1 MENII
6 ESADPD
12 LNHYNDTMVNFKS
25 YTPETF
31 RGCIESKGALNIL
44 HQNVRSILKEGR
56 KDEIDIML
64 NTINNPFHIL
74 AYTET
79 WLKPENV
86 GLVNFSEYEH
96 VSNIRPTDQFF
107 DMKEMGGGVSLF
119 IKNNIQYKVRED
131 LNIMSS
137 YMETLFIEIPHNGKT
152 YIIGVIYRVPN
163 TQVASFNETLN
174 ALIEPIRN
182 NYEVILVGDFNIC
195 LINDDNRTQS
205 FRHVLQSNSLF
216 PTILEPTRVAT
227 VLRNGNYHVTKTLID
242 NIFINN
248 SLNHKSGLIVSPISD
263 HYPIFISL
271 INDSLEFQDTAQEIK
286 YRLIDDF
293 RIRKFKSALT
303 QSFNN
308 SIIHFDTAPEV
319 FTNFL
324 LNFDQLYNKYFPI
337 ITKKISRKSI
347 LKPWVSESLVR
358 KIKIK
363 SNLLK
368 LSTKGIVDRDIYTRF
383 RNSLTTQLR
392 QAKASHYDKEF
403 DKCEGNV
410 KKLGI

>member
-1 MENII
+1 
-6 ESADPD
+6 
-12 LNHYNDTMVNFKS
+12 
-25 YTPETF
+25 
-31 RGCIESKGALNIL
+31 
-44 HQNVRSILKEGR
+44 
-56 KDEIDIML
+56 ML
-64 NTINNPFHIL
+64 NTINNPFHIF
-74 AYTET
+74 AYTEI

-86 GLVNFSEYEH
+86 GLVNFNEYEH

-107 DMKEMGGGVSLF
+107 DMKEMGGGVPLF

-263 HYPIFISL
+263 HHP
-271 INDSLEFQDTAQEIK
+271 
-286 YRLIDDF
+286 
-293 RIRKFKSALT
+293 
-303 QSFNN
+303 
-308 SIIHFDTAPEV
+308 
-319 FTNFL
+319 FL
-324 LNFDQLYNKYFPI
+324 Y
-337 ITKKISRKSI
+337 
-347 LKPWVSESLVR
+347 
-358 KIKIK
+358 
-363 SNLLK
+363 
-368 LSTKGIVDRDIYTRF
+368 
-383 RNSLTTQLR
+383 
-392 QAKASHYDKEF
+392 H
-403 DKCEGNV
+403 
-410 KKLGI
+410 

>member
-12 LNHYNDTMVNFKS
+12 LNHYNDTIVNFKS

-56 KDEIDIML
+56 KDEIDKML

-152 YIIGVIYRVPN
+152 YLIGVIYRVPN

-195 LINDDNRTQS
+195 LINDDNTLMRTLA
-205 FRHVLQSNSLF
+205 VL
-216 PTILEPTRVAT
+216 
-227 VLRNGNYHVTKTLID
+227 
-242 NIFINN
+242 
-248 SLNHKSGLIVSPISD
+248 
-263 HYPIFISL
+263 
-271 INDSLEFQDTAQEIK
+271 
-286 YRLIDDF
+286 
-293 RIRKFKSALT
+293 
-303 QSFNN
+303 
-308 SIIHFDTAPEV
+308 
-319 FTNFL
+319 
-324 LNFDQLYNKYFPI
+324 
-337 ITKKISRKSI
+337 
-347 LKPWVSESLVR
+347 
-358 KIKIK
+358 
-363 SNLLK
+363 
-368 LSTKGIVDRDIYTRF
+368 
-383 RNSLTTQLR
+383 
-392 QAKASHYDKEF
+392 
-403 DKCEGNV
+403 
-410 KKLGI
+410 